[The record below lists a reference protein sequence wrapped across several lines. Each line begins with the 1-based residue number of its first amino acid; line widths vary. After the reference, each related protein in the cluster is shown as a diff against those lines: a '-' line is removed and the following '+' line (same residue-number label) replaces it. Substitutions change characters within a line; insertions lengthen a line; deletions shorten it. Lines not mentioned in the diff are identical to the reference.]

1 MPQIKVEY
9 SAGLGAGFDAH
20 AFTRAIHAIVVEIA
34 GADLGSCKTRLVPL
48 DHYVIGDGS
57 ADQAMIHVDLRILAG
72 RTEDQKTR
80 LGEAVL
86 AAAVAAIDKPPH
98 LQLQV
103 TIEVREL
110 DRAHYH
116 KRVL

>member
-1 MPQIKVEY
+1 MPQIKLEY
-9 SAGLGAGFDAH
+9 SASLSAGFDAR
-20 AFTRAIHAIVVEIA
+20 AFAGAIHAIVVEIA

-48 DHYVIGDGS
+48 DDHVIGDGS
-57 ADQAMIHVDLRILAG
+57 ADHTMIHVDLRILPG

-86 AAAVAAIDKPPH
+86 AAAVAAIDKPAH

-103 TIEVREL
+103 TVEVREL

>member
-9 SAGLGAGFDAH
+9 SAGLGAGFDAP
-20 AFTRAIHAIVVEIA
+20 AFARHLHAIVVEIA
-34 GADLGSCKTRLVPL
+34 GADLGSCKTRLVRL
-48 DHYVIGDGS
+48 DDHVIGDGS
-57 ADQAMIHVDLRILAG
+57 ANQAMIHIDLRILTG
-72 RTEDQKTR
+72 RTDDQKRR

-86 AAAVAAIDKPPH
+86 AAAVAAVDKPEDM
-98 LQLQV
+98 QIQV
-103 TIEVREL
+103 TVEVREL

>member
-9 SAGLGAGFDAH
+9 SAGLGAGFDAR
-20 AFTRAIHAIVVEIA
+20 AFARNMHDIVVEIA

-48 DHYVIGDGS
+48 DDHVIGDGA
-57 ADQAMIHVDLRILAG
+57 ADEAMIHVDLRILTG
-72 RTEDQKTR
+72 RTDDQKTR

-86 AAAVAAIDKPPH
+86 AAAVAAVDKPPH
-98 LQLQV
+98 VQLQITV
-103 TIEVREL
+103 EVREL